1 MARTWL
7 VITAW
12 IVWLAI
18 LAICDPSL
26 AQREDGD
33 GRNNVTSSST
43 TITEGR
49 RLDHGHRNRQS
60 RVWLA
65 DIVLEVARADV
76 REGRRR
82 QNREGQQGVVVAG

>member
-1 MARTWL
+1 M
-7 VITAW
+7 ITAW

-26 AQREDGD
+26 AQREDGAGWND
-33 GRNNVTSSST
+33 GTGSST

-49 RLDHGHRNRQS
+49 RLDHGHGNRQS

-65 DIVLEVARADV
+65 DIVLEVVRADV
-76 REGRRR
+76 REGHGRE
-82 QNREGQQGVVVAG
+82 NRECQQSVVVVG